1 MTYIHKAALKQID
14 RDIEDGFPYS
24 LAVINAAIHWNIS
37 SHELRAAHEQH
48 AQRESL
54 IHRASIAFLMLAVFV
69 FPILFHFVARA

>member
-37 SHELRAAHEQH
+37 SFDLRAAHEQH
-48 AQRESL
+48 AHREDL
-54 IHRASIAFLMLAVFV
+54 IHRASIAFLMFAVLV
-69 FPILFHFVARA
+69 SPVLFHFAVKA